1 MKDKEYDALYDGLV
15 RGQPCAANKVLQ
27 FVEDLLT
34 VILQDGSAGK
44 HEVNVDQAANLL
56 FLLNQEIKIESLWFE
71 SAAD

>member
-1 MKDKEYDALYDGLV
+1 MKDNEYDALYDGIV
-15 RGQPCAANKVLQ
+15 RGRADAANKVLQ

-71 SAAD
+71 SAAY